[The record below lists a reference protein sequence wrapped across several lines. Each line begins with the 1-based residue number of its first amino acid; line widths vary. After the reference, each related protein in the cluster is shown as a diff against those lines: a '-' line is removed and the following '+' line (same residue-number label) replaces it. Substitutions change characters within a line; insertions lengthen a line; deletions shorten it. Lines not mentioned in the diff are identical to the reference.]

1 MGSRGTLGGVTVV
14 TVAPGRTR
22 TEFGGPN
29 AMNIIEEAITGVN
42 RVLDRLTIADS
53 GTYWN
58 FDGKQV
64 PW

>member
-1 MGSRGTLGGVTVV
+1 MV

-22 TEFGGPN
+22 TEFGGSN
-29 AMNIIEEAITGVN
+29 AMNSIEEAIAGVN
-42 RVLDRLTIADS
+42 RVLDRLTIADT

-58 FDGKQV
+58 FDGEQF